1 MDKWYYLPPATRAT
15 VASML
20 EFGFTYEGVT
30 NLDPVLITDES
41 IEGWS
46 LIIDQGD
53 YFDDVPI
60 PYLNAIWLET
70 GDLFY
75 IPLSKISPTISFI
88 LLMNTVNGQELSFEQ
103 TDLALELTADLIKNW
118 QQSHYRSPGQLELFS
133 I

>member
-1 MDKWYYLPPATRAT
+1 MNKWYYLSPVAQTI

-20 EFGFTYEGVT
+20 EFGFTYEGVRD
-30 NLDPVLITDES
+30 LDPVLLSDES

-46 LIIDQGD
+46 LIIDEGD

-75 IPLSKISPTISFI
+75 IPLSQISPTISFI
-88 LLMNTVNGQELSFEQ
+88 LLMNTVTREELSFQE
-103 TDLALELTADLIKNW
+103 TDLALELAAELIRGW
-118 QQSHYRSPGQLELFS
+118 QRSHYQSPGQLQLFS
-133 I
+133 T

>member
-1 MDKWYYLPPATRAT
+1 MNKWYYLQPATRTT

-30 NLDPVLITDES
+30 NLDPVLMTDES

-53 YFDDVPI
+53 YFDNVPI

-88 LLMNTVNGQELSFEQ
+88 LLMNTVTGQELSFEQ
-103 TDLALELTADLIKNW
+103 KDLALQLTLSLIKNW
-118 QQSHYRSPGQLELFS
+118 QRSHYCSPGQLELFS

>member
-1 MDKWYYLPPATRAT
+1 MNKWYYLPPATRAT

-53 YFDDVPI
+53 YFDDVHI

>member
-1 MDKWYYLPPATRAT
+1 
-15 VASML
+15 ML